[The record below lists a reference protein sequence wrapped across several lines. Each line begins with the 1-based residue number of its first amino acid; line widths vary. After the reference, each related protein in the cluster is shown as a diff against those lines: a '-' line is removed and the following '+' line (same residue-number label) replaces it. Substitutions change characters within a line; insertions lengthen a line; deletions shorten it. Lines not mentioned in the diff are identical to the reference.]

1 MANWNQITKDAQ
13 ERGSTFDI
21 IRRESLKKLHQYT
34 KRNVI
39 IYYSGWLQKNFVEIK
54 QNLGLN
60 DLDKNGFMTAING
73 LDSSKGLDLIL
84 HTPGGEVAATE
95 SIISY
100 LLSKFEDIRVIVPQ
114 ISMSGGTMI
123 ACSGNSIL
131 MGKQSSLGPV
141 DPQIGGLPAHG
152 IVEEFKKA
160 HEEISKDPSKV
171 AVWQFILQ
179 KYNPTLIGECQKAI
193 DWSEAILENSLRNRM
208 LKGKENIDDI
218 IKKIKAELC
227 DHAVSLS
234 HSRHLSA
241 EKCKE
246 IGLEVSMLEDD
257 QKLQEN
263 VLTVHHATMQTL
275 SNTPAFKIIE
285 NHNGQAFI
293 MGLNIQ
299 PPK

>member
-1 MANWNQITKDAQ
+1 MANWNQITKDVQ
-13 ERGSTFDI
+13 GRGSTFDI
-21 IRRESLKKLHQYT
+21 IRREALKKLNQYT

-39 IYYSGWLQKNFVEIK
+39 IYYSGWLQKNFIEI
-54 QNLGLN
+54 QHSLGIN
-60 DLDKNGFMTAING
+60 DFDKNGFMTAING
-73 LDSSKGLDLIL
+73 LDSKKGLDLIL

-95 SIISY
+95 SVISY

-114 ISMSGGTMI
+114 LSMSGGTMM
-123 ACSGNSIL
+123 ACAGNKII

-152 IVEEFKKA
+152 IVEEFRKA

-179 KYNPTLIGECQKAI
+179 KYNPTLVGECQKAI
-193 DWSEAILENSLRNRM
+193 DWSETILENSLRNRM
-208 LKGKENIDDI
+208 LKDKENIEELI
-218 IKKIKAELC
+218 TKIKAELC

-234 HSRHLSA
+234 HARHLSA

-246 IGLEVSMLEDD
+246 IGLEVTMLEDD
-257 QKLQEN
+257 QKLQDS
-263 VLTVHHATMQTL
+263 VLTLHHATMQTL

-293 MGLNIQ
+293 QGLNIQ
-299 PPK
+299 VQK